1 MAELTVELTCY
12 DGQSGDLSK
21 VELDTTPF
29 GEKVRMRLLRQACLH
44 YAAARRL
51 GCHST
56 KSRGEIACSGR
67 KPWKQKGTGRA
78 RAGDSASPIWKGGGV
93 AFGPKPRNYTS
104 AMPRRMRKEALRS
117 ALLGKLRDGEVK
129 LVDGLDFERPRTRSA
144 LAVLEALGCESGRT
158 TLVIAERGENLLKS
172 FRNLRSVEI
181 AMASDL
187 HAEQVVRCHQLVLD
201 RKALDQLIARLS
213 DVRSSEVRATP

>member
-1 MAELTVELTCY
+1 MVELTCY
-12 DGQSGDLSK
+12 DGQSGDLSQ
-21 VELDTTPF
+21 VDLDTAPF
-29 GEKVRMRLLRQACLH
+29 GEKLRMRLLRQACLH

-56 KSRGEIACSGR
+56 KTRGEIKASGK

-78 RAGDSASPIWKGGGV
+78 RSGDAASPIWRGGGV
-93 AFGPKPRNYTS
+93 VFGPKPRDYTS

-117 ALLGKLRDGEVK
+117 ALLGKLQDGEVK
-129 LVDGLDFERPRTRSA
+129 LVQGLSFEQPRTKSA
-144 LAVLEALGCESGRT
+144 LAILEALDCASSRT

-172 FRNLRSVEI
+172 FRNLSRVSI

-187 HAEQVVRCHQLVLD
+187 HAEQVVRCQRLVVD

-213 DVRSSEVRATP
+213 DA